1 MCDNLIA
8 CLNANQIHTIQ
19 PDKFPNN
26 HILLYCCNPN
36 LHPSFEFLALE
47 RKHIDR
53 KQLLTTVNR
62 ALIKGLNHIG
72 FFFVFP
78 AFLAALKNAVNPRLQ
93 VEAPMSPTQ
102 MEYFWHKKPE
112 KTLETIAGLI
122 AQCRE
127 KCGEVEFIADD
138 ELVEVTPKNIRLRKK
153 ILDHAE
159 RMRIT
164 MRNRAAAK

>member
-78 AFLAALKNAVNPRLQ
+78 AFLAALKNAVNIGQDICQPKA
-93 VEAPMSPTQ
+93 E
-102 MEYFWHKKPE
+102 KPASN
-112 KTLETIAGLI
+112 LSI
-122 AQCRE
+122 
-127 KCGEVEFIADD
+127 
-138 ELVEVTPKNIRLRKK
+138 
-153 ILDHAE
+153 
-159 RMRIT
+159 
-164 MRNRAAAK
+164 